1 MSADL
6 LSVLQA
12 INQANYRGMKPTD
25 LCFGTVVQPEP
36 AITIQLEGTMQPI
49 PSAAI
54 VLCDSVRARQ
64 TTATDSR
71 GDSVTVTL
79 SEALRRDAP
88 LRAGPALRGPVQGIK
103 ETTLWQH
110 FLTSV
115 LRPT

>member
-12 INQANYRGMKPTD
+12 INQANYKGMKPTD
-25 LCFGTVVQPEP
+25 LCFGTVTQADLV
-36 AITIQLEGTMQPI
+36 AIQLEGTMQPI

-79 SEALRRDAP
+79 SEALQAGERVVM
-88 LRAGPALRGPVQGIK
+88 LRCAQG
-103 ETTLWQH
+103 QR
-110 FLTSV
+110 FVV
-115 LRPT
+115 LSRA

>member
-12 INQANYRGMKPTD
+12 INQANYKGMKPTD

-79 SEALRRDAP
+79 SEALQAGERVVM
-88 LRAGPALRGPVQGIK
+88 LRCAQG
-103 ETTLWQH
+103 QR
-110 FLTSV
+110 FVV
-115 LRPT
+115 LSRA

>member
-12 INQANYRGMKPTD
+12 INQANYKGMKPTD

-36 AITIQLEGTMQPI
+36 AITIQLEGAMQPI

-79 SEALRRDAP
+79 SEALQAGERVVM
-88 LRAGPALRGPVQGIK
+88 LRCAQG
-103 ETTLWQH
+103 QR
-110 FLTSV
+110 FVV
-115 LRPT
+115 LSRA

>member
-6 LSVLQA
+6 LGVLQA
-12 INQANYRGMKPTD
+12 INQANYKGMKPTD
-25 LCFGTVVQPEP
+25 LCFGTVTQADPV
-36 AITIQLEGTMQPI
+36 AIQLEGTMQPI

-79 SEALRRDAP
+79 SEALQAGERVVM
-88 LRAGPALRGPVQGIK
+88 LRCAQG
-103 ETTLWQH
+103 QR
-110 FLTSV
+110 FVV
-115 LRPT
+115 LSRA

>member
-12 INQANYRGMKPTD
+12 INQANYKGMKPTD

-64 TTATDSR
+64 TTAMDSR
-71 GDSVTVTL
+71 GDTVTVTL
-79 SEALRRDAP
+79 SEALQAGERVVM
-88 LRAGPALRGPVQGIK
+88 LRCAQG
-103 ETTLWQH
+103 QR
-110 FLTSV
+110 FVV
-115 LRPT
+115 LSRA

>member
-6 LSVLQA
+6 LGVLQA
-12 INQANYRGMKPTD
+12 INQASIKGMKPTD

-64 TTATDSR
+64 VVCTDSN
-71 GDSVTVTL
+71 GDSVTVPL
-79 SEALRRDAP
+79 STALTVGERVIM
-88 LRAGPALRGPVQGIK
+88 LRCSQG
-103 ETTLWQH
+103 QQ
-110 FLTSV
+110 FLV
-115 LRPT
+115 LSRA

>member
-6 LSVLQA
+6 LGVLQA
-12 INQANYRGMKPTD
+12 INQAGFKGMKPTD

-36 AITIQLEGTMQPI
+36 SITIQLEGTMQPI

-79 SEALRRDAP
+79 SEALQAGERVVM
-88 LRAGPALRGPVQGIK
+88 LRCAQG
-103 ETTLWQH
+103 QR
-110 FLTSV
+110 FVV
-115 LRPT
+115 LSRA

>member
-12 INQANYRGMKPTD
+12 INQANYKGMKPTD
-25 LCFGTVVQPEP
+25 LCFGTVVRPEP

-79 SEALRRDAP
+79 SEALQAGERVVM
-88 LRAGPALRGPVQGIK
+88 LRCAQG
-103 ETTLWQH
+103 QR
-110 FLTSV
+110 FVV
-115 LRPT
+115 LSRA

>member
-12 INQANYRGMKPTD
+12 INQANYEGMKPTD
-25 LCFGTVVQPEP
+25 LCFGTVAQPEP
-36 AITIQLEGTMQPI
+36 NITIQLEGTMQPI

-79 SEALRRDAP
+79 SEALQAGERVVM
-88 LRAGPALRGPVQGIK
+88 LRCAQG
-103 ETTLWQH
+103 QR
-110 FLTSV
+110 FVV
-115 LRPT
+115 LSRA

>member
-12 INQANYRGMKPTD
+12 INQANYKGMKPTD

-71 GDSVTVTL
+71 GDTVTVTL
-79 SEALRRDAP
+79 SEALQAGERVVM
-88 LRAGPALRGPVQGIK
+88 LRCAQG
-103 ETTLWQH
+103 QR
-110 FLTSV
+110 FVV
-115 LRPT
+115 LSRA

>member
-12 INQANYRGMKPTD
+12 INQASIKGMKPTD
-25 LCFGTVVQPEP
+25 LCFGTVATADPVT
-36 AITIQLEGTMQPI
+36 ITLEGTMQPI

-79 SEALRRDAP
+79 SEALQAGERVVM
-88 LRAGPALRGPVQGIK
+88 LRCAQG
-103 ETTLWQH
+103 QR
-110 FLTSV
+110 FVV
-115 LRPT
+115 LSRA

>member
-12 INQANYRGMKPTD
+12 INQANYKGMKPTD
-25 LCFGTVVQPEP
+25 LCFGTVAQPEP
-36 AITIQLEGTMQPI
+36 NITIQLEGTMQPI

-79 SEALRRDAP
+79 SEALQAGERVVM
-88 LRAGPALRGPVQGIK
+88 LRCAQG
-103 ETTLWQH
+103 QR
-110 FLTSV
+110 FVV
-115 LRPT
+115 LSRA

>member
-12 INQANYRGMKPTD
+12 INQANYKGMKPTD

-36 AITIQLEGTMQPI
+36 SITIQLEGTMQPI

-79 SEALRRDAP
+79 SEALQAGERVVM
-88 LRAGPALRGPVQGIK
+88 LRCAQG
-103 ETTLWQH
+103 QR
-110 FLTSV
+110 FVV
-115 LRPT
+115 LSRA

>member
-12 INQANYRGMKPTD
+12 INQANYKGMKPTD
-25 LCFGTVVQPEP
+25 LCFGTVIQPEP

-79 SEALRRDAP
+79 SEALQAGERVVM
-88 LRAGPALRGPVQGIK
+88 LRCAQG
-103 ETTLWQH
+103 QR
-110 FLTSV
+110 FVV
-115 LRPT
+115 LSRA

>member
-12 INQANYRGMKPTD
+12 INQANYKGMKPTD
-25 LCFGTVVQPEP
+25 LCFGTVIQPEP

-64 TTATDSR
+64 TTAMDSR
-71 GDSVTVTL
+71 GDTVTVTL
-79 SEALRRDAP
+79 SEALQAGERVVM
-88 LRAGPALRGPVQGIK
+88 LRCAQG
-103 ETTLWQH
+103 QR
-110 FLTSV
+110 FVV
-115 LRPT
+115 LSRA

>member
-12 INQANYRGMKPTD
+12 INQANYKGMKPTD

-36 AITIQLEGTMQPI
+36 GITIQLEGTMQPI

-64 TTATDSR
+64 ATATDSR

-79 SEALRRDAP
+79 SEALQAGERVVM
-88 LRAGPALRGPVQGIK
+88 LRCAQG
-103 ETTLWQH
+103 QR
-110 FLTSV
+110 FVV
-115 LRPT
+115 LSRA

>member
-12 INQANYRGMKPTD
+12 INQANYKGMKPTD

-64 TTATDSR
+64 ATATDSR

-79 SEALRRDAP
+79 SEALQAGERVVM
-88 LRAGPALRGPVQGIK
+88 LRCAQG
-103 ETTLWQH
+103 QR
-110 FLTSV
+110 FVV
-115 LRPT
+115 LSRA

>member
-12 INQANYRGMKPTD
+12 INQANYKGMKPTD

-64 TTATDSR
+64 TTATDSD
-71 GDSVTVTL
+71 GDTVTVTL
-79 SEALRRDAP
+79 SEALQAGERVVM
-88 LRAGPALRGPVQGIK
+88 LRCAQG
-103 ETTLWQH
+103 QR
-110 FLTSV
+110 FVV
-115 LRPT
+115 LSRA

>member
-12 INQANYRGMKPTD
+12 INQANYKGMKPTD

-79 SEALRRDAP
+79 SEALQAGERVMM
-88 LRAGPALRGPVQGIK
+88 LRCAQG
-103 ETTLWQH
+103 QR
-110 FLTSV
+110 FVV
-115 LRPT
+115 LSRA

>member
-12 INQANYRGMKPTD
+12 INQANYKGMKPTD
-25 LCFGTVVQPEP
+25 LCFGTVTRADPV
-36 AITIQLEGTMQPI
+36 AIQLEGTMQPI

-79 SEALRRDAP
+79 SEALQAGERVVM
-88 LRAGPALRGPVQGIK
+88 LRCAQG
-103 ETTLWQH
+103 QR
-110 FLTSV
+110 FVV
-115 LRPT
+115 LSRA

>member
-12 INQANYRGMKPTD
+12 INQANYKGMKPTD

-64 TTATDSR
+64 TTAMDSR
-71 GDSVTVTL
+71 GDSVTVPL
-79 SEALRRDAP
+79 STALTAGERVVM
-88 LRAGPALRGPVQGIK
+88 LRCAQG
-103 ETTLWQH
+103 QR
-110 FLTSV
+110 FVV
-115 LRPT
+115 LSRA